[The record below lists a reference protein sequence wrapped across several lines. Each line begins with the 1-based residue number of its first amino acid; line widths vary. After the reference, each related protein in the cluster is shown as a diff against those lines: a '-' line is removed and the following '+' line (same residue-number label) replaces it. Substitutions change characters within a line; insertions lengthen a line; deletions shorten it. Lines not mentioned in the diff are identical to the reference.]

1 MNSAI
6 EGSNDI
12 YVCENCGKFLASVKK
27 KKK

>member
-1 MNSAI
+1 MSSAI

-12 YVCENCGKFLASVKK
+12 YVCENCGKYLVAAKK